1 MFAAYVR
8 KRSNKS
14 EGESPF
20 WISFADLMTAL
31 MTLFLVVMAVTL
43 ISITQSIPKTVEQEA
58 IRQQDIKIV
67 MGLLNAQSK
76 PFEKVR
82 VDESNFRIDLGEIVR
97 FDSASSTISPEAG
110 IFLRSYIPVL
120 LAVKK
125 HEQGRWIKRY
135 VIEGFTDQDGSYT
148 YNLRLSLD
156 RSLNVICSLIPK
168 TGSEDSK
175 SLTQSQLREIQALFL
190 VGGFSFNSIM
200 EDKAAS
206 RRVELKVEFWGLGEK
221 ENADKKPML
230 LNRDF
235 GSC

>member
-82 VDESNFRIDLGEIVR
+82 VDESNYRIDLGEIVR
-97 FDSASSTISPEAG
+97 FDSASSVISPEAG
-110 IFLRSYIPVL
+110 VFLRGYMPVL
-120 LAVKK
+120 LKVKK
-125 HEQGRWIKRY
+125 YEQGRWIKRY

-156 RSLNVICSLIPK
+156 RSLNVICALIPK
-168 TGSEDSK
+168 VGAEDSK
-175 SLTQSQLREIQALFL
+175 SLTQSQLREIQELFL

-206 RRVELKVEFWGLGEK
+206 RRVELKVEFWGVGEK
-221 ENADKKPML
+221 EKADKKAML
-230 LNRDF
+230 LNKEF
-235 GSC
+235 GAC